1 MNTISDKSKKFI
13 IPALTAAS
21 FGVVYGG
28 GKSIAKSVQKL
39 EKTFIANIKPEYFYY
54 LDSTE
59 LKSVQKL
66 LNKGLS
72 KDDLNMFSRIWK
84 IPDKKQFLEEALDIF
99 IGDTGYKYLK
109 PKLTYDTSD
118 DEGFFRW
125 TNFSIN
131 IPRLEKRSKVDILG
145 VLKHE
150 IVHFKQYVSMLRT
163 EGIGA
168 EGILENEKEN
178 IFNRLKNDA
187 GFMKNKSESEAKLI
201 ANYYNYLYRDI
212 LFVREQIALES
223 LGSIPANSAEG
234 KKAREYLA
242 AVKNYVS
249 VNRFS
254 DAADVKK
261 YEENLLEHEAF
272 SAGDALAD
280 KYGDFILT
288 LAEDKKKLNSK

>member
-1 MNTISDKSKKFI
+1 MEISSNRKKI
-13 IPALTAAS
+13 IISAIVMGS
-21 FGVVYGG
+21 FGVAYGG
-28 GKSIAKSVQKL
+28 AKSVAKSMQKL
-39 EKTFIANIKPEYFYY
+39 ETEFMKNVKPEYFSY
-54 LDSTE
+54 LNSDE
-59 LKSVQKL
+59 LQSVQKL
-66 LNKGLS
+66 LNKGMT
-72 KDDLNMFSRIWK
+72 KKELNMFSRIWK

-242 AVKNYVS
+242 AFKNYVS